1 MEFDHSTFQSFK
13 CMAKISTI
21 YTIQPLS
28 SLVDGDDGFIGPGDK
43 LLCLLQT
50 QKNYIAQV

>member
-1 MEFDHSTFQSFK
+1 
-13 CMAKISTI
+13 MAKISTI